1 MSGRTVSDKRISLHR
16 PGYSYF
22 QQLRSSILP
31 LRATGTEL
39 AAWTIFGGNNRG
51 QKVTSSVGSES
62 GRALLSPTTLPAAFH
77 PSESTTIPLP
87 SRSSRLSSY
96 RGRILAPLDRSMPRA
111 CSLLDEFPRSRADSF
126 EIARQGRL
134 FLFLF
139 VFLARLPLEKLY
151 YLERLLDERVARF
164 VEEETY
170 GWIRVSN

>member
-111 CSLLDEFPRSRADSF
+111 CSLLDPVSSKSR
-126 EIARQGRL
+126 
-134 FLFLF
+134 
-139 VFLARLPLEKLY
+139 
-151 YLERLLDERVARF
+151 RF
-164 VEEETY
+164 VRNRAPGEALSLPFRLSRSSSAREIVLFGAVT
-170 GWIRVSN
+170 GRASGTVC